1 MITIAKSACI
11 LACAVLLTFTFAA
24 AQTAQ
29 SALPPGSPQLIS
41 PEELSAALQAPKGE
55 KPIILNVGPSILYM
69 QAHIPG
75 AEYIGAGSSPQ
86 GMSSLRTRVKALSHD
101 AQIVL
106 YCGCCPWEHC
116 PNVAPAYAE
125 LQKLGFKNVK
135 VLYIANNFGS
145 DWVDKGYPT
154 VKGH

>member
-1 MITIAKSACI
+1 MTRTARVAFILGVALAIAFAP
-11 LACAVLLTFTFAA
+11 AV

-29 SALPPGSPQLIS
+29 SALPPGGPQLVS
-41 PEELSAALQAPKGE
+41 PEELLKVLQTAKGE
-55 KPIILNVGPSILYM
+55 KPLILNVGPSILYM

-75 AEYIGAGSSPQ
+75 SEYIGQGSTSQ
-86 GMSSLRTRVKALSHD
+86 GLATLRSRVKSVSHD
-101 AQIVL
+101 TEVVL

-125 LQKLGFKNVK
+125 LTKMGFKRVK
-135 VLYIANNFGS
+135 VLYIANNFGA

-154 VKGH
+154 VKGQ